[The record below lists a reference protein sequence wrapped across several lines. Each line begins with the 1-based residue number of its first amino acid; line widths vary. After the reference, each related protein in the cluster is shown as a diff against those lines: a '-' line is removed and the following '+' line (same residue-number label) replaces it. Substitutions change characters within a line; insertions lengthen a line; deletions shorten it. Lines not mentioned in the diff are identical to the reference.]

1 MRVFSRTITVAVLG
15 LALAGAAGCDNTNT
29 AAASVASTTTPTVT
43 ITETFTGS
51 VGAKGAVTFPFAVSA
66 AGTVTAAYSAISPNS
81 SQVLGLAL
89 GTWSG
94 TSCGVIIAND
104 AATANVTVAG
114 ATTAAGN
121 LCVRVYDVGKVTE
134 TQTFTLLV
142 THR

>member
-1 MRVFSRTITVAVLG
+1 MHALSRTFTVTALA

-29 AAASVASTTTPTVT
+29 TGSSVASTTTPSVTVT
-43 ITETFTGS
+43 ESFTGT
-51 VGAKGAVTFPFAVSA
+51 VIAKGAVTFPFAVSA
-66 AGTVTAAYSAISPNS
+66 AGTVTAVYSAITPNS

-89 GTWSG
+89 GTWNG

-104 AATANVTVAG
+104 AATTNVTVAG

-121 LCVRVYDVGKVTE
+121 LCVRVYDVGKLTE

-142 THR
+142 THQ